1 MKTYTMKERPKEL
14 RPYERCLEYGPS
26 VLSNA
31 ELLAIILR
39 TGTKGQ
45 CSTQLAERILN
56 LKDTT
61 GNLLNILQLSTAQ
74 LMSIQGIGKVKAVQI
89 QCLGEISKR
98 ISKEYAS
105 RGFSIQNPKS
115 VATYY
120 MEQLR
125 HCGQEHLYLLLLN
138 TKNQLIKEILLTK
151 GTVNASLIS
160 PREIFVEALRHQA
173 VYVLLLHNH
182 PSGDPQPSR
191 EDIIVTKRIK
201 EVGLLVGIEL
211 LDHIIIGDKSY
222 VSLKERGLF

>member
-1 MKTYTMKERPKEL
+1 MNYTMKERPKEL

-39 TGTKGQ
+39 TGTEGR
-45 CSTQLAERILN
+45 CSTQLAENILN
-56 LKDTT
+56 LKDKS
-61 GNLLNILQLSTAQ
+61 GNLLNILHLSTAQ
-74 LMSIQGIGKVKAVQI
+74 LTSVKGIGKVKAIQI

-98 ISKEYAS
+98 ISKEYAYH
-105 RGFSIQNPKS
+105 GFSVQNPES
-115 VATYY
+115 VASYY

-125 HCGQEHLYLLLLN
+125 HCKQEHLYLLLLD
-138 TKNQLIKEILLTK
+138 TKNQLIKEMLLTK

-160 PREIFVEALRHQA
+160 PREIFIEALRDEA
-173 VYVLLLHNH
+173 VYIILLHNH

-191 EDIIVTKRIK
+191 EDILVTKRIK

-211 LDHIIIGDKSY
+211 IDHIIIGDKSY